1 MNRLVNHFIKYQFP
15 AFLWAILIFVASSIP
30 ATKFPDLKIFT
41 YDKVLHIS
49 IFFIFGLLVYRA
61 FERRSK
67 SPSSRLWRIIIA
79 ALIVIFYG
87 ILDEVHQGTVPG
99 RTFDVW
105 DMTADAVGGI
115 LSSLITYWHL
125 KYKRLPVIS

>member
-1 MNRLVNHFIKYQFP
+1 MNKLTNHFIKYQFP
-15 AFLWAILIFVASSIP
+15 ALLWAILIFVASSIP
-30 ATKFPDLKIFT
+30 SAKFPDLKIFT
-41 YDKVLHIS
+41 YDKVLHVS

-61 FERRSK
+61 FERRSQI
-67 SPSSRLWRIIIA
+67 PSTRLWRIIIA
-79 ALIVIFYG
+79 TLIVILYG

-115 LSSLITYWHL
+115 LSSFIIYWHL
-125 KYKRLPVIS
+125 KHKRLPVIS